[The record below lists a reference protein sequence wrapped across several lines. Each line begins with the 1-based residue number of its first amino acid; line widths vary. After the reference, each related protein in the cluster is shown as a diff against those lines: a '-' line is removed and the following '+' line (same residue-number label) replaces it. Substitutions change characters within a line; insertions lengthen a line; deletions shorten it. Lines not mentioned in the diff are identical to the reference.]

1 MKAVVLAA
9 GEGTR
14 MRPLTANLPKPLLP
28 VAGKPFLRHTLEA
41 LRAAGISEAAI
52 LIGWQGH
59 RIRESFGDGEGLGLS
74 IAYEEQSERLGTAH
88 ALGCMRAHLGG
99 PSERLQVD
107 RLVPSV

>member
-41 LRAAGISEAAI
+41 LLSAGIQELAI
-52 LIGWQGH
+52 LIGWHGH
-59 RIRESFGDGEGLGLS
+59 RIRGRFADGPDPHLS
-74 IAYEEQSERLGTAH
+74 LPHEEQGEPPRTAP
-88 ALGCMRAHLGG
+88 AIGRMPPHLAG
-99 PSERLQVD
+99 PFLSLNRH
-107 RLVPSV
+107 